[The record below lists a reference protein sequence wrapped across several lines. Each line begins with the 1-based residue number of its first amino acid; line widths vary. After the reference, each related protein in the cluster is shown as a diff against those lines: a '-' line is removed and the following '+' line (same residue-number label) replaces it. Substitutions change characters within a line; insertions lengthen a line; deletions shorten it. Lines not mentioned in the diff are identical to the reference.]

1 MKIKSLD
8 NITKKDSFLFYRNE
22 YNADAVF
29 IYGTDSKEEKVP
41 VYFTVERTAAG
52 IPVITA
58 KILKHINYP
67 MLGASSELK
76 KIISDLEHNG
86 GLP

>member
-1 MKIKSLD
+1 MKIKTLD
-8 NITKKDSFLFYRNE
+8 NITKKESFLFYRNE

-29 IYGTDSKEEKVP
+29 VYGSDSREESVP
-41 VYFTVERTAAG
+41 VSFTVERTAAG
-52 IPVITA
+52 IPVINA

-67 MLGASSELK
+67 MLGASSQLK
-76 KIISDLEHNG
+76 KLISELEHNG